1 MSAPTLTAADVREA
15 LLRLAAHPDFPGYVA
30 DRRYPLETIGIAVM
44 DFADS
49 AARERAACAAEA
61 RAEGDR

>member
-1 MSAPTLTAADVREA
+1 MTDITAADVREA

-61 RAEGDR
+61 RAEGER